1 MQKRKQKQSSIKM
14 VDYHDGDATWR
25 RFHEEIMEN
34 EISLLE
40 SYFCKPGEFSKEINV
55 TSSEFTL
62 KINIYL
68 NIMEEEF
75 TVQTMLRIQ
84 SNDLKWNFIENQ
96 NNLSLQCKNNNIPIE
111 ILLDFK
117 KLIIQQIYILVQEEN
132 LSLFTICTWISDALP
147 NYLKQHLDEHDKCT
161 DRTDVKDL
169 LPPEEKPTSSFYV
182 VLIQLDHIRSR
193 KRYLKFLQG
202 TSRSLNIS
210 IELLEHKKQILLKV
224 IGNSDIVI
232 KNFIKLLK
240 TTLVD
245 VDISGKPCKERK
257 SDILEQRC
265 LDKTI
270 YEPQFQFNELNF
282 ETLKLMNNYLESS
295 GLSTQFPSQ

>member
-111 ILLDFK
+111 IPGPRRKPITFYYLYMDIRRTSQLFK
-117 KLIIQQIYILVQEEN
+117 
-132 LSLFTICTWISDALP
+132 TAL
-147 NYLKQHLDEHDKCT
+147 
-161 DRTDVKDL
+161 
-169 LPPEEKPTSSFYV
+169 
-182 VLIQLDHIRSR
+182 
-193 KRYLKFLQG
+193 G
-202 TSRSLNIS
+202 
-210 IELLEHKKQILLKV
+210 
-224 IGNSDIVI
+224 
-232 KNFIKLLK
+232 
-240 TTLVD
+240 
-245 VDISGKPCKERK
+245 
-257 SDILEQRC
+257 
-265 LDKTI
+265 
-270 YEPQFQFNELNF
+270 
-282 ETLKLMNNYLESS
+282 
-295 GLSTQFPSQ
+295 